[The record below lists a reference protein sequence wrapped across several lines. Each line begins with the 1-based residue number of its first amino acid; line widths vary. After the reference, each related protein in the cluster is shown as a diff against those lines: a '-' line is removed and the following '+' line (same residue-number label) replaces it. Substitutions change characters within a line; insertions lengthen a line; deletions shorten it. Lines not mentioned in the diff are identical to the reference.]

1 MATGST
7 PTYTTVSSLA
17 NLYEV
22 TNTAVKTGIKL
33 VTEESKWFRDY
44 PREKIVVS
52 GNENR
57 IPLVLTYPTGP
68 GMIVDGG
75 YESTLTSP
83 SPTYG
88 TFAPVQMNKR
98 YSYTGLA
105 GALDNRARSAMIE
118 RQTAFQ
124 AAMAAS
130 SMGRAIGLQ
139 TYGQSSGT
147 VAAVLT
153 TGSASATQVIP
164 LKNAFGSTVW
174 PGSTTTAQQT
184 YISSLFRVND
194 VVALIHSA
202 AILEFGTVTAAPS
215 ASAGVGSID
224 VTFNSSITP
233 TAGDLIVFANI
244 VTDATLTGTDQNN
257 WPVGF
262 TEVLTAA
269 SVHGVSHSGGST
281 NYATWFPGYSNT
293 SGGVRFGYLIKE
305 AMANGIWNNAGVQMD
320 RMIISQG
327 VRRDTI
333 DGQRGALRYNDSEE
347 LDIEGDLKGFQ
358 YQTSQLVPPGTA
370 IGYYSQAYSK
380 IELSNQPDNEMGPSI
395 FKLDKV
401 QDRSAMAASYDY
413 FYARICSSRAA
424 FGYATGLSESP

>member
-1 MATGST
+1 MATGTT
-7 PTYTTVSSLA
+7 PAYTTVANLA
-17 NLYEV
+17 NLMQV
-22 TNTAVKTGIKL
+22 TNTSVKTGIKL
-33 VTEESKWFRDY
+33 VTEEAKWFRDY

-52 GNENR
+52 GNQNR

-75 YESTLTSP
+75 YENTLSSP
-83 SPTYG
+83 APTYG
-88 TFAPVQMNKR
+88 TFMPVQMNKR

-105 GALDNRARSAMIE
+105 QALDNKSRAAMIE
-118 RQTAFQ
+118 RQTAYQ

-130 SMGRAIGLQ
+130 SMGRALGLQ
-139 TYGQSSGT
+139 TYGSAAGT

-153 TGSASATQVIP
+153 TGSASATQVVP

-184 YISSLFRVND
+184 YISSLFRVGD
-194 VVALIHSA
+194 VIALIHSA

-215 ASAGVGSID
+215 ATSGVGYID

-257 WPVGF
+257 WPIGF
-262 TEVLTAA
+262 ADALTAT
-269 SVHGVSHSGGST
+269 SVHGVSDATYT
-281 NYATWFPGYSNT
+281 NWAPGYANT
-293 SGGVRFGYLIKE
+293 SGGIRFGFLIKE
-305 AMANGIWNNAGVQMD
+305 AMANGIWNAAGVKMD
-320 RMIISQG
+320 RIILSQG
-327 VRRDTI
+327 VRRDVI
-333 DGQRGALRYNDSEE
+333 DGQRGALRYDDSEE
-347 LDIEGDLKGFQ
+347 MDLEGELEKFE
-358 YQTSQLVPPGTA
+358 YLTSQLVPPGTA
-370 IGYYSQAYSK
+370 IGYYSQAVSK
-380 IELSNQPDNEMGPSI
+380 VELSAQPDNEMGPSI

-413 FYARICSSRAA
+413 FYARIYSSRGALA
-424 FGYATGLSESP
+424 YATGMTESP